1 MDSTGNGSAYG
12 AVPEQFKRLHGW
24 MASGG
29 GVDGKGLTDAEG
41 YNVSRA
47 VADVW
52 RSFEEVV
59 EEDHERGCGIGW
71 VIQSGYVVFDLD
83 DAVDENGD
91 LRKQFKALVEGVDTY
106 IERSFSGRG
115 LHAFVKS
122 SVIPE
127 KDK

>member
-1 MDSTGNGSAYG
+1 MDSTGNGSAYR

-83 DAVDENGD
+83 DAVDELFEQTMGGMELETLAQLRD
-91 LRKQFKALVEGVDTY
+91 LLNEARAAIRPFP
-106 IERSFSGRG
+106 R
-115 LHAFVKS
+115 
-122 SVIPE
+122 PE
-127 KDK
+127 